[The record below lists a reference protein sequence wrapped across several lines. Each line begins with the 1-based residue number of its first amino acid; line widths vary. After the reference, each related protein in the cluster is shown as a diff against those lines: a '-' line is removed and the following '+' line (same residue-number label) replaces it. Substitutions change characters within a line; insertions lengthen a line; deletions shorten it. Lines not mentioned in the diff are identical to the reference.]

1 MPKLREPFLTAVMI
15 SCLLFTGNE
24 IKAQLSGQ
32 NIAEFQYGQIPSDS
46 SNFASVYDRL
56 VLDYDIKEFKLGA
69 TLEQYWSPYENRN
82 YIRLNQLRLQYKSD
96 TWDFKIGNFYET
108 LGRGTMM
115 RTYQVPGAVL
125 EDLSYRSRN
134 YFHRDFLGT
143 YVKYQAKSWSV
154 KALAGQPLNN
164 VFPPTFEYSIRR
176 PDSIAVLGGDYQ
188 IKSHKIE
195 YNAMYLTNQSVD
207 KWYSMLNLSGQIIPK
222 ISYYTEL
229 TIDNNGGVFGNEDS
243 YGWYFNMNFNLEKF
257 NITTEYKDYN
267 NIIIGEAVNEPP
279 ALIKQHVYRLLNR
292 STHVPIPLNE
302 SGWQIE
308 GTYLFEN
315 QSVLTFN
322 HARAVNNLGIDF
334 LFEEYFLE
342 YARVLNDVWDVK
354 LFIDYAND
362 DIKGEYD
369 RISTGFDLD
378 MLLKKR
384 RSLNVEYE
392 YQSFQKSGQR
402 STNML
407 LSLAYNRGSKFTGSL
422 LLEYSTDAT
431 MVDAGETYKVWF
443 GGNLKYKPNYKNTLL
458 LFGGTRRGGP
468 ACTSGVC
475 YEILDFEGIELR
487 YTRRL

>member
-1 MPKLREPFLTAVMI
+1 
-15 SCLLFTGNE
+15 
-24 IKAQLSGQ
+24 
-32 NIAEFQYGQIPSDS
+32 
-46 SNFASVYDRL
+46 
-56 VLDYDIKEFKLGA
+56 
-69 TLEQYWSPYENRN
+69 
-82 YIRLNQLRLQYKSD
+82 
-96 TWDFKIGNFYET
+96 
-108 LGRGTMM
+108 
-115 RTYQVPGAVL
+115 
-125 EDLSYRSRN
+125 
-134 YFHRDFLGT
+134 
-143 YVKYQAKSWSV
+143 
-154 KALAGQPLNN
+154 
-164 VFPPTFEYSIRR
+164 
-176 PDSIAVLGGDYQ
+176 
-188 IKSHKIE
+188 
-195 YNAMYLTNQSVD
+195 
-207 KWYSMLNLSGQIIPK
+207 
-222 ISYYTEL
+222 
-229 TIDNNGGVFGNEDS
+229 
-243 YGWYFNMNFNLEKF
+243 MNFNLDKL